1 MTEATTFKRRP
12 AERGGEILTAAME
25 LFAERGFE
33 GTRIV
38 DIAKRAGVSHGTVG
52 IYFPTKETLLRAVVE
67 RMSTPKLDAARA
79 LIADEAGS
87 AAAQIE
93 ALGRFWFGHLM
104 TEEMQ
109 HVMRI
114 TEAALGGRPDFACDF
129 RDRVL
134 EPAMDLFRIVI
145 GRGVSSGEFVCGDID
160 TYAHF
165 LFASLGHIAEWNAG
179 MGCALGA
186 ELDADAYLAVW
197 IKAGI
202 AGLKQAD

>member
-1 MTEATTFKRRP
+1 
-12 AERGGEILTAAME
+12 ME

-38 DIAKRAGVSHGTVG
+38 DIARRAGVSHGTVG
-52 IYFPTKETLLRAVVE
+52 IYFSTKETLLRAVVE

-79 LIADEAGS
+79 LIGDETAS
-87 AAAQIE
+87 AAGHVE
-93 ALGRFWFGHLM
+93 ALGRFWFGHLL

-114 TEAALGGRPDFACDF
+114 TEAALGGRPDFALDF

-134 EPAMDLFRIVI
+134 EPAMDLFRVVLR
-145 GRGVSSGEFVCGDID
+145 RGVASGEFACDDID

-165 LFASLGHIAEWNAG
+165 LFASLGHIAEWNGG
-179 MGCALGA
+179 MGCALEA
-186 ELDADAYLAVW
+186 ELNADAYLAVW
-197 IKAGI
+197 IRAGI
-202 AGLKQAD
+202 AGLRPVG